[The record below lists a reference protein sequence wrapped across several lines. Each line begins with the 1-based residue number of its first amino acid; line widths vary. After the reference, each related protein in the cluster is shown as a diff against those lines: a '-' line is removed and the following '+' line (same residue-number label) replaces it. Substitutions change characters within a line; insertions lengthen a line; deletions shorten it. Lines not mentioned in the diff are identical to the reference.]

1 VLYCC
6 LQRLIVAAASSSG
19 SRSNC
24 AASVI
29 INYYCQ
35 ARPKSDNDDGAW
47 MVKNCRERGEYNY
60 SCAEKRGK
68 SESAMFPA
76 AGKGERRS
84 LRGSARL
91 SSKMSGKLPRL
102 RVLRPRQQHQRRA
115 RTTESV
121 AIVDAATSA
130 TPRPEGN
137 LKGAVASHEVEHDGK
152 RNDAK
157 KGEDTFASVAV
168 TADTVIRKMSEMDED
183 DNDSELTVTAVDEEA
198 TTSLDDNID
207 IDVDVDIAVAVNSEE
222 TINID
227 TNERASYECKTCKPP
242 KMLSS
247 IKAYFEHLRKDH
259 KYKVS
264 NDFYTYA
271 LMFLLS
277 VLCSLFFLFILY
289 S

>member
-1 VLYCC
+1 
-6 LQRLIVAAASSSG
+6 
-19 SRSNC
+19 
-24 AASVI
+24 
-29 INYYCQ
+29 
-35 ARPKSDNDDGAW
+35 
-47 MVKNCRERGEYNY
+47 MVKNCRKRGEYNY

-68 SESAMFPA
+68 SESGARAMFPA

-115 RTTESV
+115 RTTEPV

-130 TPRPEGN
+130 TPKPEGN
-137 LKGAVASHEVEHDGK
+137 LKGTVASHEVEHDVK
-152 RNDAK
+152 KNDAK
-157 KGEDTFASVAV
+157 KGEDTFASGAM
-168 TADTVIRKMSEMDED
+168 TADTAVSKTSEMDED
-183 DNDSELTVTAVDEEA
+183 DNDSELTMTAVDEEA
-198 TTSLDDNID
+198 TTSLDGNID
-207 IDVDVDIAVAVNSEE
+207 IDVDVDVDIAVAVNSEE

-264 NDFYTYA
+264 NDFYIHA

-277 VLCSLFFLFILY
+277 VLCSLFF
-289 S
+289 